1 MPTYKF
7 GNGKK
12 THFKH
17 FVETQDN
24 DKAPIKVGAKFK
36 QNPKKYDLSKDE
48 VESVKKNMLESS
60 KQKEQN
66 NDKIN
71 KLKGK

>member
-48 VESVKKNMLESS
+48 VESVKKMCLKVQS
-60 KQKEQN
+60 KKSKTMTKSTN
-66 NDKIN
+66 
-71 KLKGK
+71 